1 MSQIG
6 SPERALWVQRV
17 PGLDGFGLW
26 VVCEGDPS
34 TLGAPQVKEWQ
45 AAAERSMALRAE
57 VASLSLVTPGVVT
70 GGGTRSPLTAGM
82 IAQASAA
89 ALPLAF
95 LSGRAAD
102 LIGISAEDD
111 QRSCPMAR
119 FEGWI
124 ETATRKGLVHHW
136 LAVDSS
142 AWSRAGLGHPAR
154 AVPACDDGA
163 VQFPDARAELVAGSA
178 PSGLSLGIDAAW
190 LSGPES
196 GAQVAVLEMVRELA
210 TRPEIKRIL
219 LVSDTG
225 HVPGGFNGIAK
236 VSGLSWPAALA
247 TGAPVVDILHR
258 PYQPGADVDYRRYHQ
273 VARCVALTVLDF
285 IAYDNPE
292 YHESHWSW
300 RKYQQAF
307 DERVCL
313 ADCVFAISRYV
324 ASRVERQCAHQLSG
338 PVYPVPL
345 GTDHLLTLSD
355 ADETDEPG
363 PVVQA
368 LGGKRFLLVLGND
381 FEHKNRDF
389 AVRVFVDMC
398 DRGYDG
404 QLVLAGFHLD
414 RGSSFGHEL
423 SGAGHHVDR
432 VARMGAVSGPEKRW
446 LMRHAQAVLYPTSS
460 EGFGLVPFEAAALG
474 TPTAFVRFGPLRETL
489 PGVDACAGWQ
499 VRAFADH
506 VFRLLADP
514 ISQVEQIREAGA
526 ALTWSAHVGQVLEGY
541 RHLLRDGAP
550 WRTRTRAL
558 PGRRAQIRQAMEM
571 IAYRAQR
578 KLRRVFGL
586 NS

>member
-70 GGGTRSPLTAGM
+70 GGGTRSPLTVGM

-154 AVPACDDGA
+154 AVPAGDDGA
-163 VQFPDARAELVAGSA
+163 VQFADARAALVAGSA

-190 LSGPES
+190 LSGPDS
-196 GAQVAVLEMVRELA
+196 GAQVVVLAMVRELA

-247 TGAPVVDILHR
+247 TGTPVVDILHR
-258 PYQPGADVDYRRYHQ
+258 PYQPGADVDR
-273 VARCVALTVLDF
+273 
-285 IAYDNPE
+285 
-292 YHESHWSW
+292 
-300 RKYQQAF
+300 
-307 DERVCL
+307 
-313 ADCVFAISRYV
+313 
-324 ASRVERQCAHQLSG
+324 
-338 PVYPVPL
+338 
-345 GTDHLLTLSD
+345 
-355 ADETDEPG
+355 
-363 PVVQA
+363 
-368 LGGKRFLLVLGND
+368 
-381 FEHKNRDF
+381 
-389 AVRVFVDMC
+389 
-398 DRGYDG
+398 
-404 QLVLAGFHLD
+404 
-414 RGSSFGHEL
+414 
-423 SGAGHHVDR
+423 
-432 VARMGAVSGPEKRW
+432 
-446 LMRHAQAVLYPTSS
+446 
-460 EGFGLVPFEAAALG
+460 
-474 TPTAFVRFGPLRETL
+474 
-489 PGVDACAGWQ
+489 
-499 VRAFADH
+499 
-506 VFRLLADP
+506 
-514 ISQVEQIREAGA
+514 
-526 ALTWSAHVGQVLEGY
+526 
-541 RHLLRDGAP
+541 
-550 WRTRTRAL
+550 
-558 PGRRAQIRQAMEM
+558 
-571 IAYRAQR
+571 
-578 KLRRVFGL
+578 
-586 NS
+586 